1 MHLDA
6 PKPKRLD
13 ASCCIVDVVNGGP
26 ADRFVPFSVTSFTIH
41 ARVFLM
47 RRTISAAFSSLSIVN
62 FEIFFP
68 SKLSNF
74 ASNALLSGLL
84 SPPKVAWTDQYG
96 FGTNASTSVSL
107 STTNLNAA
115 DCTLPAD
122 KLVAFG
128 NFLQSTPL
136 NVNPYK

>member
-6 PKPKRLD
+6 PKPKRFD

-26 ADRFVPFSVTSFTIH
+26 ADRFVSFSVICFTDH

-47 RRTISAAFSSLSIVN
+47 RCTISAAFSSLSIVN

-74 ASNALLSGLL
+74 ASNALLF
-84 SPPKVAWTDQYG
+84 SPPKVASTDQYG

-115 DCTLPAD
+115 DWTLPAD